1 MQLNP
6 ISSSSCHLVRA
17 ILFSASV
24 SMTILDL
31 SHEWNLLVF
40 ISQKT
45 TTEGSF
51 LKEIDCSDGF
61 MSIYIYIPSHQI
73 VYIKQVQF
81 LYIVYNS
88 IKLKYVYITCDNIY
102 LICLL
107 SRQYLGLQ
115 SHLYSTNMGRSNA
128 SSSVCSFHFLKYRR
142 PQICSQF
149 TQMKWNQISR

>member
-73 VYIKQVQF
+73 VYIK
-81 LYIVYNS
+81 
-88 IKLKYVYITCDNIY
+88 
-102 LICLL
+102 
-107 SRQYLGLQ
+107 
-115 SHLYSTNMGRSNA
+115 
-128 SSSVCSFHFLKYRR
+128 
-142 PQICSQF
+142 
-149 TQMKWNQISR
+149 